1 MVLNATPVQK
11 RNFTWDM
18 NINWSKNYSKVL
30 KVSDESPTVNILTS
44 SNVTINL
51 EEGRPYGIMRG
62 RVWKRDEQGRRLVDA
77 DGKPIVTD
85 NTFEMGLVEPK

>member
-1 MVLNATPVQK
+1 
-11 RNFTWDM
+11 M

-85 NTFEMGLVEPK
+85 NTFEWD